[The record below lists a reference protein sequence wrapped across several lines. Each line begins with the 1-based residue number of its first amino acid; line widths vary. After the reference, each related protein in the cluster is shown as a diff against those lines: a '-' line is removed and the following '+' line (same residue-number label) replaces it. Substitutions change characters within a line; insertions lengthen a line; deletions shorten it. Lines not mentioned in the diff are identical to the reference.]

1 MLRDKANTMAEII
14 GNPGRSAIEEVFV
27 RFRRMFLMAFAPLFI
42 SGIGLGQMA
51 AIKGYLDLPLLIT
64 IPAIIILLVGVG
76 ILHRRADRLM
86 DQYERERRN
95 WRKGA
100 DGEAMV
106 SDILRE
112 LPDDYIVVNDITK
125 KLGNIDHV
133 VIGPTGIYVINTKKW
148 RGSIRLGGND
158 ELLLNGRPTD
168 KPEVG
173 NLVHATMEFHDKIK
187 VLCEKEQFI
196 HGLMVFVDT
205 YIEGHTSSKKHMHL
219 VRDDKL
225 IEYLQKGEVRL
236 KANEIVR
243 IRRAVLGMACMDERF
258 TAS

>member
-1 MLRDKANTMAEII
+1 MAEII
-14 GNPGRSAIEEVFV
+14 GDPGRSAGEEVFV
-27 RFRRMFLMAFAPLFI
+27 RFRRMFLIAFVPLFI
-42 SGIGLGQMA
+42 SGITLGQM
-51 AIKGYLDLPLLIT
+51 IGTKGHLNVPSVVSAPVIL
-64 IPAIIILLVGVG
+64 ILLAAVYMFYS
-76 ILHRRADRLM
+76 RANKLM
-86 DQYERERRN
+86 NLYEGQRRN

-106 SDILRE
+106 SDMLRN
-112 LPDDYIVVNDITK
+112 LPDDYVVINDITK

-133 VIGPTGIYVINTKKW
+133 VIGPTGVYVLNTKKW
-148 RGSIRLGGND
+148 RGAVQLGSND

-173 NLVHATMEFHDKIK
+173 NLVHATMDFHDKIK
-187 VLCEKEQFI
+187 VLCEKEEFI

-205 YIEGHTSSKKHMHL
+205 YVEGSSSSKKHMHL

-225 IEYLQKGEVRL
+225 IEYLQKGAVRL
-236 KANEIVR
+236 KAGEIAR

-258 TAS
+258 AES